1 MILDPSR
8 GIRTS
13 SPGSPS
19 ATTSALRRSV
29 PPAGPRRHEWVGVP
43 ADTAPNRFRPRSR
56 RPEALSGGR
65 PLIPGTV
72 GAEREYDRMWI
83 RPTRGWHRQFASAW
97 LQSFRARWLTGGS
110 TIAGPGGLTADL
122 EGSADGG
129 PSDIDL
135 ACLVDKVVYGGAIV
149 VVCGLVG
156 GLRQSVTDVRR
167 GVG

>member
-56 RPEALSGGR
+56 GPEAPSGGR

-83 RPTRGWHRQFASAW
+83 ATDPRMAPTIRFCLASVISSTVAHGWLDDS
-97 LQSFRARWLTGGS
+97 
-110 TIAGPGGLTADL
+110 GP
-122 EGSADGG
+122 
-129 PSDIDL
+129 
-135 ACLVDKVVYGGAIV
+135 
-149 VVCGLVG
+149 
-156 GLRQSVTDVRR
+156 RR
-167 GVG
+167 LDR